1 MENYRRIMY
10 IENLQDNRIDEPA
23 TKSLAVCLNN
33 KDTGRIKKMEYYFCD
48 DIHNKINRKLI
59 TQHGA
64 DETAI
69 LNLAKRWKMIGP
81 VGYLVVEADKE
92 AEEYFDKQLKAGEGI
107 EKIILH

>member
-1 MENYRRIMY
+1 MY
-10 IENLQDNRIDEPA
+10 VEDIQNNKIDESSV
-23 TKSLAVCLNN
+23 KSLSACIDNLNG
-33 KDTGRIKKMEYYFCD
+33 KIKKMEYYFCD

-64 DETAI
+64 DEAAI

-92 AEEYFDKQLKAGEGI
+92 AEEYLDKQLKSEDGI

>member
-10 IENLQDNRIDEPA
+10 IEDIQNNKIDEPS
-23 TKSLAVCLNN
+23 TKSLARCISD

-64 DETAI
+64 DEAAI

-92 AEEYFDKQLKAGEGI
+92 AEEYLDKQLKSEDGI